1 MSNVINPFSILGQQH
16 KAGLNYVINAIS
28 GGSSSSSSSSS
39 SGGGGSTTV
48 SVDQIVDATI
58 DYINTV

>member
-1 MSNVINPFSILGQQH
+1 MSNIINPFSRLGTQH
-16 KAGLNYVINAIS
+16 NAGLNYVINALT

-39 SGGGGSTTV
+39 SGGGSSSVT
-48 SVDQIVDATI
+48 VDQIVDATI